1 MIKCI
6 GLESHWHYYYNSIL
20 SDVYNLFDLVNY
32 SLFSISV
39 ISILILLFVGS
50 DISDGSDIKLEYIAK
65 M

>member
-20 SDVYNLFDLVNY
+20 SDVYDLFDLVNY
-32 SLFSISV
+32 SLFSIPV
-39 ISILILLFVGS
+39 ISILILFFVGS